1 MKFHFYIVMSALV
14 LSTLL
19 LSACGSGAFD
29 DSGKLDVVVTTTI
42 LGDVVRVIGGDRIE
56 LTVLLPVDTDPHSF
70 QPTPRDLAAVA
81 EADVVFINGLGLEE
95 SLEAVVEN
103 AVENA
108 RVVAVSEGVETI
120 SIDQEHEHGGPN
132 PHVWMNPHNVIV
144 WAENIALN
152 LGELD
157 SDNVE
162 AYTANA
168 EAYIEELEALDSWIL
183 EHVAALPEENRKIV
197 TDHDTFAYFIRRYG
211 FELVGTINPGYSTLA
226 EPSAQDIAA
235 LEDEI
240 LAFNISVV
248 FVEVS
253 VNPNLAERIAED
265 TGTQLVFLYTGA
277 LSGKDGPAPTYLEMM
292 RFNVRMMVGAL
303 E

>member
-1 MKFHFYIVMSALV
+1 MKFHFYILTLVLV
-14 LSTLL
+14 LSTLP
-19 LSACGSGAFD
+19 LSACGGGVYV

-42 LGDVVRVIGGDRIE
+42 LADVVGVIGGNYIN
-56 LTVLLPVDTDPHSF
+56 LTVLLPVDVDPHSF

-120 SIDQEHEHGGPN
+120 SIDEEREHGGPN
-132 PHVWMNPHNVIV
+132 PHVWMDPHNVIV
-144 WAENIALN
+144 WAENIALK

-157 SDNVE
+157 PDNVE
-162 AYTANA
+162 SYTANA

-183 EHVAALPEENRKIV
+183 EQVAALPEENRKIV

-226 EPSAQDIAA
+226 EPSAQDIAS

-240 LAFNISVV
+240 LAINVLVV
-248 FVEVS
+248 FVGVS

-265 TGTQLVFLYTGA
+265 TGTQLVFLYTGS
-277 LSGKDGPAPTYLEMM
+277 LSGNDGPAPTYLEMM
-292 RFNVRMMVGAL
+292 RYNVRVMVGAL